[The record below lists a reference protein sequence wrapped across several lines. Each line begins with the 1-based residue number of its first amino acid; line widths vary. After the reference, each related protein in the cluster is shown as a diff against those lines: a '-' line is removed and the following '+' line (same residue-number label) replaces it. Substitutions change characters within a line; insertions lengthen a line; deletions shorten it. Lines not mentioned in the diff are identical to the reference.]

1 MRLYEVY
8 NIPRNKMP
16 QINKS
21 HLESYPKT
29 LQVVDIN
36 KVTPSQ
42 SDRVPGLVD
51 KTLKAFKAGEKEL
64 MDKPMVVDRDM
75 NIVNGHHRYDVL
87 KQMGMTR
94 VPVLKVDATLPEL
107 IDDFSHTTS
116 NRPVKEVKYTEPKL
130 DVEWEEAN
138 RYPYLANLGQA
149 GWVELAK
156 QGKAITVDSDSV
168 KKIGNTGADGSETLD
183 DLEPDK
189 VDRLNKSMQSGK
201 VEMPIVIKQPN
212 GSLEL
217 VAGNTRLIGLI
228 NKLGKA
234 VVWYVDAS
242 NLTSDKPVAEGPK
255 DFDDMKLD
263 QKGKQDSIDY
273 FYRTHAPRFGNP
285 KKAGSFK
292 GHSVV
297 TFKTPEG
304 VLMFFVDQND
314 QAVFYIGLDNMPD
327 GVAVG
332 NVRSNGTIKATE
344 VYRYLVSKYGKL
356 YSDKHQTPD
365 GRKIWANLAKYN
377 PELKISDAGDRLM
390 AVAEGNKAQL
400 GIPANATD
408 AELRKARKAGGAKG
422 KRAHWLLNMRKGNRK
437 KK

>member
-1 MRLYEVY
+1 MRLWEMY

-16 QINKS
+16 QINKK
-21 HLESYPKT
+21 HLEAYPKT
-29 LQVVDIN
+29 LQVVDIAS
-36 KVTPSQ
+36 VTPSQ

-64 MDKPMVVDRDM
+64 MDKPMVVDRDL
-75 NIVNGHHRYDVL
+75 NIVNGHHRFDAL
-87 KQMGMTR
+87 KKMGMTK

-116 NRPVKEVKYTEPKL
+116 DRPVKEVKYTEPKL

-138 RYPYLANLGQA
+138 RYPYLADLGQA
-149 GWVELAK
+149 GWIELAK

-189 VDRLNKSMQSGK
+189 VDRLTKAMQSGK

-242 NLTSDKPVAEGPK
+242 NTVSDKPVGEAQSV
-255 DFDDMKLD
+255 KLSD
-263 QKGKQDSIDY
+263 KEIGDVKLGTGENLWLVTYNNGSTKKVVAQSKLGVRKQL
-273 FYRTHAPRFGNP
+273 
-285 KKAGSFK
+285 K
-292 GHSVV
+292 
-297 TFKTPEG
+297 E
-304 VLMFFVDQND
+304 
-314 QAVFYIGLDNMPD
+314 PD
-327 GVAVG
+327 GKYKKPAEP
-332 NVRSNGTIKATE
+332 SNYE
-344 VYRYLVSKYGKL
+344 
-356 YSDKHQTPD
+356 
-365 GRKIWANLAKYN
+365 
-377 PELKISDAGDRLM
+377 
-390 AVAEGNKAQL
+390 L
-400 GIPANATD
+400 GIRRIEKVSMP
-408 AELRKARKAGGAKG
+408 
-422 KRAHWLLNMRKGNRK
+422 NRRPDTSWTKKLSK
-437 KK
+437 KKSIKVIEDLKKNTKYDNY

>member
-1 MRLYEVY
+1 MRLWEMY

-16 QINKS
+16 QINKK
-21 HLESYPKT
+21 HLKGYPQN

-36 KVTPSQ
+36 TVTPSQ

-51 KTLKAFKAGEKEL
+51 KTLKAFKSGEKEL
-64 MDKPMVVDRDM
+64 MDKPMVVDRDL
-75 NIVNGHHRYDVL
+75 NIVNGHHRFDAL
-87 KQMGMTR
+87 KQMGMTK

-116 NRPVKEVKYTEPKL
+116 DRPVKEVKYTEPKL

-138 RYPYLANLGQA
+138 RYDYLAKLGQA

-189 VDRLNKSMQSGK
+189 VDRLSKAMKSGA
-201 VEMPIVIKQPN
+201 VEMPIVIKQPD

-228 NKLGKA
+228 NKHGKA

-242 NLTSDKPVAEGPK
+242 NLD
-255 DFDDMKLD
+255 
-263 QKGKQDSIDY
+263 
-273 FYRTHAPRFGNP
+273 
-285 KKAGSFK
+285 
-292 GHSVV
+292 
-297 TFKTPEG
+297 
-304 VLMFFVDQND
+304 
-314 QAVFYIGLDNMPD
+314 
-327 GVAVG
+327 
-332 NVRSNGTIKATE
+332 
-344 VYRYLVSKYGKL
+344 
-356 YSDKHQTPD
+356 
-365 GRKIWANLAKYN
+365 
-377 PELKISDAGDRLM
+377 
-390 AVAEGNKAQL
+390 EGNKAQK

-408 AELRKARKAGGAKG
+408 AELKSARKSGGDKG

>member
-1 MRLYEVY
+1 MRLFEVY

-21 HLESYPKT
+21 HLDNYEQK
-29 LQVVDIN
+29 LMVVDIN

-51 KTLKAFKAGEKEL
+51 KTLNAFKAGEKEL
-64 MDKPMVVDRDM
+64 LDKPMVVDRDM
-75 NIVNGHHRYDVL
+75 NIVNGHHRYDAL
-87 KQMGMTR
+87 KQMGMTK

-116 NRPVKEVKYTEPKL
+116 NRPVKEVKYTEPQL

-138 RYPYLANLGQA
+138 RYPYLAKLGQA
-149 GWVELAK
+149 GWIELAK

-189 VDRLNKSMQSGK
+189 VDRLKKSMKSGT
-201 VEMPIVIKQPN
+201 VEMPIVVKQPD

-228 NKLGKA
+228 NKQGKA

-242 NLTSDKPVAEGPK
+242 NLD
-255 DFDDMKLD
+255 
-263 QKGKQDSIDY
+263 
-273 FYRTHAPRFGNP
+273 
-285 KKAGSFK
+285 
-292 GHSVV
+292 
-297 TFKTPEG
+297 
-304 VLMFFVDQND
+304 
-314 QAVFYIGLDNMPD
+314 
-327 GVAVG
+327 
-332 NVRSNGTIKATE
+332 
-344 VYRYLVSKYGKL
+344 
-356 YSDKHQTPD
+356 
-365 GRKIWANLAKYN
+365 
-377 PELKISDAGDRLM
+377 
-390 AVAEGNKAQL
+390 EGNKAQK

-408 AELRKARKAGGAKG
+408 AELRKARKAGGDKG

-437 KK
+437 RRK